1 MQRGIISVAARAF
14 VRKVGDSLASSSGG
28 NPVTVFII
36 PSKSSTARLRED
48 LAKSCAWES
57 VCVVP
62 READAPKLFFYM
74 PTGEEVIF
82 CAHATCGA
90 ASVINMKNLNDT
102 KISYK
107 IDFVPAMSGIEG
119 DCIKQT
125 AIIRNENVVEISMS
139 NDFKEG
145 PVNTHLIGSL
155 LEDIGLDAVKDV
167 ASRDVIS
174 WPFLNSSVA
183 RFKTLIP
190 MKSLDRLH
198 AASNPRDPVKFQEL
212 CDESFSTG
220 VYLYCPVDSGERNQE
235 FECRQFP
242 RASYPEDPATGVAA
256 AALAASLR
264 SRGLVQD
271 AKELIIP

>member
-48 LAKSCAWES
+48 LVKSCAWES

-74 PTGEEVIF
+74 PTGEEQVIF

-125 AIIRNENVVEISMS
+125 AKIRNENVVEITLRRYDNTWISAET
-139 NDFKEG
+139 NLRLG
-145 PVNTHLIGSL
+145 AQPLIQLVVVPVPTAPVPGS
-155 LEDIGLDAVKDV
+155 
-167 ASRDVIS
+167 
-174 WPFLNSSVA
+174 
-183 RFKTLIP
+183 
-190 MKSLDRLH
+190 
-198 AASNPRDPVKFQEL
+198 
-212 CDESFSTG
+212 
-220 VYLYCPVDSGERNQE
+220 
-235 FECRQFP
+235 
-242 RASYPEDPATGVAA
+242 
-256 AALAASLR
+256 
-264 SRGLVQD
+264 
-271 AKELIIP
+271 